1 MNKNKPRNT
10 SEYAEQI
17 YDKKELSYVP
27 KGEVVRLKKI
37 ITLVGTNNNVL
48 DIGCYDGTLGKFL
61 IKKKNRVYGIEINK
75 EVANIARQRGLK
87 VKIQDVRASRF
98 KNF

>member
-1 MNKNKPRNT
+1 MPALDHKGGKIKKLNYYFKSCSMNKNKPRNT

-37 ITLVGTNNNVL
+37 ISLVGTQN
-48 DIGCYDGTLGKFL
+48 
-61 IKKKNRVYGIEINK
+61 
-75 EVANIARQRGLK
+75 
-87 VKIQDVRASRF
+87 
-98 KNF
+98 